1 MLDSA
6 LAASAGGTGGSWSYM
21 VNIYRVIWS
30 SRPNWST
37 ICDRGF
43 VVAACR
49 LAWQS
54 GRIGRCRAKKR
65 RRQECPWWRRWRR
78 HRWLLTR
85 ENPEACPQLLLV
97 CCLLAITNKKRTC
110 RPRGSTEGLLEKV
123 FSACMPCWHSELW
136 RIVDIDLVWIH
147 VLFFNSLSNSL
158 K

>member
-65 RRQECPWWRRWRR
+65 RPQKCRRWRR
-78 HRWLLTR
+78 RRRHRRLLTS
-85 ENPEACPQLLLV
+85 ENPCPQLLLI
-97 CCLLAITNKKRTC
+97 CRLLVTNKKTGVLGPGLHGR
-110 RPRGSTEGLLEKV
+110 LLEKV